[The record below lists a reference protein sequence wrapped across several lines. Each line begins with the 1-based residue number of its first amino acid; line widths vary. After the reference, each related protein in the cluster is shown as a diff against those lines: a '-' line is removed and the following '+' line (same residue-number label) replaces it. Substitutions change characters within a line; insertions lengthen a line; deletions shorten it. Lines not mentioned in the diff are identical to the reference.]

1 MKKIEYYVLSTIL
14 LLSSCSDIYTSS
26 FNSSNV
32 NNWVKDE
39 NIILNNEVCIF
50 IDESYSIVTYT
61 DYDYNWLIED
71 KTVLEYCSN
80 ATFKGLKEG
89 RTTIKAE
96 TEDGKY
102 DECIVNII
110 NKENI
115 KNVDDFYLIDDFK
128 LNFMTLYVNGNNN
141 GIIQYYYNVNEYN
154 ECKDAIYNL
163 VELFYNDENNNE
175 ILSSTVLISPEL
187 VKCGDKII
195 CHFNYRKSE
204 VYSIPRQ
211 LEVYSLFY
219 TSENIDI
226 KL

>member
-14 LLSSCSDIYTSS
+14 LLSGCSDIYTSS

-80 ATFKGLKEG
+80 ATFKCLKEG

-110 NKENI
+110 NKDNI
-115 KNVDDFYLIDDFK
+115 KNADDFYLIDDFN
-128 LNFMTLYVNGNNN
+128 LNFMTLYVYENNN
-141 GIIQYYYNVNEYN
+141 GIIQYYFNVNEYD
-154 ECKDAIYNL
+154 ESKDAIYNL
-163 VELFYNDENNNE
+163 IELFYNDENNKG
-175 ILSSTVLISPEL
+175 ILSSTGLLSSESL
-187 VKCGDKII
+187 QYGDKII
-195 CHFNYRKSE
+195 CHYNYRKSK
-204 VYSIPRQ
+204 VYTIPPQ
-211 LEVYSLFY
+211 LEVYNLFY
-219 TSENIDI
+219 TGDNVEFI
-226 KL
+226 

>member
-14 LLSSCSDIYTSS
+14 LLSGCSDIYTSS

-110 NKENI
+110 NQDIVNKANT
-115 KNVDDFYLIDDFK
+115 YLDKKGSSISYNYSISGEIIS
-128 LNFMTLYVNGNNN
+128 LA
-141 GIIQYYYNVNEYN
+141 IQY
-154 ECKDAIYNL
+154 
-163 VELFYNDENNNE
+163 VELDKFERPIVSFDTYNINVLKEPS
-175 ILSSTVLISPEL
+175 IHSS
-187 VKCGDKII
+187 
-195 CHFNYRKSE
+195 
-204 VYSIPRQ
+204 
-211 LEVYSLFY
+211 
-219 TSENIDI
+219 
-226 KL
+226 